1 MRKNQKNKDEKKRW
15 LNLFIALLFTEHPI
29 KFESIADVI
38 LLFLYRYVFYGNFT
52 SEIE

>member
-1 MRKNQKNKDEKKRW
+1 MRKNQKDEKKRW

-29 KFESIADVI
+29 KFESVADVI
-38 LLFLYRYVFYGNFT
+38 LLFLYRYVFYGNSP